1 MNTAE
6 EDTVIFQSVCLALLP
21 LLPTCLPSLFLL
33 LKWAS
38 PGVLWGNPLRRG
50 LERKDLYLGHTS
62 CPWLGGA
69 AAPETLLST
78 HAAFRQ
84 WVPRDLSLVAW
95 PVSAQH
101 TRSLGVRST
110 SLFLS
115 SGSPPLRFVSLLK
128 SIFPFPVLPLC
139 VGQQKMS
146 VCSQSP
152 PVDAL
157 IWLQCAPSLVS
168 PKCLLPFKTDQ
179 G

>member
-38 PGVLWGNPLRRG
+38 PGVLWRNPLRRG

-95 PVSAQH
+95 PMSAQH

-115 SGSPPLRFVSLLK
+115 RWLSSLEICLATE
-128 SIFPFPVLPLC
+128 VHLPI
-139 VGQQKMS
+139 S
-146 VCSQSP
+146 
-152 PVDAL
+152 
-157 IWLQCAPSLVS
+157 CAPSVCRATEDECMFPVSSSRCSDLVAVCS
-168 PKCLLPFKTDQ
+168 LISFTKMLTAL
-179 G
+179 